1 MKDYVT
7 KVWRNT
13 IDQFRFCGFCL
24 VLRHQQSIWSLF
36 VHLNWPDLW
45 ETYLNYTC
53 NVDNLIKSAKTS
65 NIIKTLR
72 TILLCIAKTFLPIK
86 KNIYLYQID
95 SLTTSL
101 LLLFLAPVSIL
112 CCPEMF
118 VSLLKITTKTGQN
131 FWFYPWKFEFI
142 INTWSLMAG

>member
-1 MKDYVT
+1 MT
-7 KVWRNT
+7 KIWWNT

-24 VLRHQQSIWSLF
+24 VEYYVINSPFGSYFFVWIGRLMRNLF
-36 VHLNWPDLW
+36 EL
-45 ETYLNYTC
+45 YTC
-53 NVDNLIKSAKTS
+53 KVDNLIQSAKTS

-101 LLLFLAPVSIL
+101 LLLFLALVSIL